1 MKINICNVSKEI
13 SGMEILKDINVEMTG
28 GKIYGIQG
36 VNGSGKT
43 MLMRAICGLIR
54 VNQGEISINEKVIG
68 KDISFPESIGV
79 LIENPGLIENYSAFD
94 NLRTLADIRKIAT
107 DEEIKEL
114 LTKLGLN
121 PNDKKKV
128 KKYSLGMRQKVG
140 IAAAFIEN
148 PDIIILDEPFNA
160 LDAKTSDILKKMIKD
175 YINKDRIIVI
185 TCHDFAILS
194 SICDEIIKMEEG
206 CIVEN

>member
-54 VNQGEISINEKVIG
+54 VNQGEITINEKVLG
-68 KDISFPESIGV
+68 KNMSFPESIGV

-107 DEEIKEL
+107 DNEIKEL
-114 LTKLGLN
+114 LSKLGLD
-121 PNDKKKV
+121 PDDKKKV

-140 IAAAFIEN
+140 IAAAFMEN

-160 LDAKTSDILKKMIKD
+160 LDSKTSDVLKKMIKD
-175 YINKDRIIVI
+175 YINEDRIIVV
-185 TCHDFAILS
+185 TCHDFSMLS
-194 SICDEIIKMEEG
+194 SICDEIMKMEEG
-206 CIVEN
+206 CIVED

>member
-107 DEEIKEL
+107 DDEIKEL

-160 LDAKTSDILKKMIKD
+160 LDAKTSEILKKMIKE
-175 YINKDRIIVI
+175 YINNDRIIVI
-185 TCHDFAILS
+185 TCHDFAILN

-206 CIVEN
+206 CIVED

>member
-1 MKINICNVSKEI
+1 MKINICNVGKEI
-13 SGMEILKDINVEMTG
+13 AGMEILKNINVEMTG

-54 VNQGEISINEKVIG
+54 VNQGEISINEKVLG
-68 KDISFPESIGV
+68 KDMSFPESIGV

-94 NLRTLADIRKIAT
+94 NLRTLADIKKIAT
-107 DEEIKEL
+107 DDEIKEL
-114 LTKLGLN
+114 LSKLGLN
-121 PNDKKKV
+121 PDDKKKV

-148 PDIIILDEPFNA
+148 PNIIILDEPFNA
-160 LDAKTSDILKKMIKD
+160 LDAKTSDVLKKMIKD
-175 YINKDRIIVI
+175 YINEDRIIVV
-185 TCHDFAILS
+185 TCHDFSMLS

-206 CIVEN
+206 CVVED

>member
-54 VNQGEISINEKVIG
+54 VNQGEISINEKVLG

-107 DEEIKEL
+107 DDEIKEL

-160 LDAKTSDILKKMIKD
+160 LDAKTSEILKKMIKE
-175 YINKDRIIVI
+175 YINNDRIIVI
-185 TCHDFAILS
+185 TCHDFAILN

-206 CIVEN
+206 CIVED